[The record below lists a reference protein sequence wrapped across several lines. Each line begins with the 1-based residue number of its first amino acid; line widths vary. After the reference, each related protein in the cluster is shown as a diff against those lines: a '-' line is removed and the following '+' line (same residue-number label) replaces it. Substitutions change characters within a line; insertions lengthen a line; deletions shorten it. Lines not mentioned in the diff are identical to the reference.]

1 MNKQIKTPAP
11 ADLAEV
17 LKTPLRL
24 NAKPGDRILV
34 ITDTAIEEPVWR
46 GLRDAALALGMRPSI
61 AIMEPRAAH
70 AMDPDPAIVSAAL
83 DPSNG
88 LVVYLTS
95 TALAHAPMNDRMLET
110 GRRFVL
116 MEELTAAMLDPEGPA
131 GADYHEVD
139 RLGQKIAKIFTEGS
153 EVRVTCPNGTDLVA
167 RIDGRPGRSI
177 SGLPLV
183 MHPSGGGGCAFPDG
197 EAHVCPV
204 EGTGQGRIVFDL
216 TAHNVGRIET
226 PITVTVR
233 DGMATAIEGGREAEI
248 WREVF
253 REHGDAASFNCPAE
267 ISIGLNPRVR
277 PMGSMR
283 TDKKMYGTSHIG
295 LGDTI
300 ALGGT
305 CKAKLRIEGVISKP
319 CIAVDGREIT
329 RDGRILVD

>member
-1 MNKQIKTPAP
+1 MPRN
-11 ADLAEV
+11 DLAEV

-24 NAKPGDRILV
+24 NAKAGDTVLI
-34 ITDTAIEEPVWR
+34 ITDSAIEEPVWR
-46 GLRDAALALGMRPSI
+46 GLRDAALALD
-61 AIMEPRAAH
+61 MEPVVTLMQPRAIHATDPAPAICAA
-70 AMDPDPAIVSAAL
+70 AMDP
-83 DPSNG
+83 SND

-95 TALAHAPMNDRMLET
+95 TALAHAPLTDLLLEH
-110 GRRFVL
+110 GRRFIL
-116 MEELTAAMLDPEGPA
+116 MEELTAAMLDPDGPA
-131 GADYHEVD
+131 GADYHAMD
-139 RLGQKIAKIFTEGS
+139 KLGQKIAAIFSAGS
-153 EVRVTCPNGTDLVA
+153 EVHVTCPNGTDLRA

-183 MHPSGGGGCAFPDG
+183 MHDSGGGGCAFPDG

-216 TAHNVGRIET
+216 TAHNVGAISE

-233 DGMATAIEGGREAEI
+233 DGMAVSIDGGREAQI
-248 WREVF
+248 WRELF
-253 REHGDAASFNCPAE
+253 AKHGDPASFNCPAE
-267 ISIGLNPRVR
+267 ISIGLNPKVR

-305 CKAKLRIEGVISKP
+305 CKAALRIEGVISKP
-319 CIAVDGREIT
+319 CISVDGTVLT
-329 RDGRILVD
+329 RDGRILID